1 MHFDAP
7 YLVFRVVAV
16 EAKRMCTHFVVVA
29 TLMHFVVRRMRFA
42 RARPRVGPTRA
53 GPPHCTCAALRGP

>member
-29 TLMHFVVRRMRFA
+29 TLMHFVVGHA
-42 RARPRVGPTRA
+42 ICQSPTA
-53 GPPHCTCAALRGP
+53 GWTN